1 MNVMTNTQIME
12 LLRNEAI
19 NKDTRQALLIAAG
32 IIVVGGIAVYY
43 YSKNQQNLIS
53 SLNTRHTNYVNFSD
67 SKIIN
72 LGTAITQKDNMI
84 AEQNG
89 MIKQL
94 QEENIILQDIN
105 KEQLVK
111 A

>member
-1 MNVMTNTQIME
+1 MTNTQIME

-19 NKDTRQALLIAAG
+19 NKDTRKALLIAAG

-43 YSKNQQNLIS
+43 YSKNQQNAIA
-53 SLNTRHTNYVNFSD
+53 SLNTRHTNYVNFSE
-67 SKIIN
+67 SKIN
-72 LGTAITQKDNMI
+72 DLDITVNQKVSLL
-84 AEQNG
+84 AKQEG
-89 MIKQL
+89 VIKQL

>member
-1 MNVMTNTQIME
+1 MTNTQIME

-19 NKDTRQALLIAAG
+19 NKGTRKGLLIAAG

-94 QEENIILQDIN
+94 QDENIILQNIN
-105 KEQLVK
+105 KVQPVK

>member
-1 MNVMTNTQIME
+1 MTNTQIME

-19 NKDTRQALLIAAG
+19 NKDTRKALLIAAG

-43 YSKNQQNLIS
+43 YSKHQQNLIS
-53 SLNTRHTNYVNFSD
+53 SFNTRDTNYVNFSD
-67 SKIIN
+67 SKIVN

-89 MIKQL
+89 IIKQL
-94 QEENIILQDIN
+94 QDENIILQNNN
-105 KEQLVK
+105 KVQPVK

>member
-1 MNVMTNTQIME
+1 MTNTQIME

-19 NKDTRQALLIAAG
+19 NKDTRKALLIAAG
-32 IIVVGGIAVYY
+32 IIVVGGFAVYY

-94 QEENIILQDIN
+94 QDENIILQNNN
-105 KEQLVK
+105 KVQPVK

>member
-1 MNVMTNTQIME
+1 MTNTQIME

-19 NKDTRQALLIAAG
+19 NKDTKKVMLIAAG
-32 IIVVGGIAVYY
+32 LIVVGGIAVYY
-43 YSKNQQNLIS
+43 YGKNQKNAIAL
-53 SLNTRHTNYVNFSD
+53 LNTRHTNYVNFSE
-67 SKIIN
+67 SKIN
-72 LGTAITQKDNMI
+72 DLGVTVNQKVGLL
-84 AEQNG
+84 AKQEG
-89 MIKQL
+89 VIKHL

>member
-1 MNVMTNTQIME
+1 MTNTQIME

-19 NKDTRQALLIAAG
+19 NKDTRKALLIAAG
-32 IIVVGGIAVYY
+32 IIVVGGFAVYY

>member
-1 MNVMTNTQIME
+1 MTNTQIME

-19 NKDTRQALLIAAG
+19 NKDTRKVLLIAAG

-72 LGTAITQKDNMI
+72 LGTGITQKDNMI

-94 QEENIILQDIN
+94 QDENIILQNIN
-105 KEQLVK
+105 KVQPVK

>member
-1 MNVMTNTQIME
+1 MTNTQIME

>member
-1 MNVMTNTQIME
+1 MTNTQIME

-19 NKDTRQALLIAAG
+19 NKDTRKALLIAAG
-32 IIVVGGIAVYY
+32 IIVVGGITMYY
-43 YSKNQQNLIS
+43 YSKNQQNTIA
-53 SLNTRHTNYVNFSD
+53 SLNTRHTNYINFSD
-67 SKIIN
+67 SKIID
-72 LGTAITQKDNMI
+72 LGTAITQKDNKI

-105 KEQLVK
+105 KKQLGK

>member
-1 MNVMTNTQIME
+1 MTNTQIME

-19 NKDTRQALLIAAG
+19 NKDTRKVLLIAAG

-43 YSKNQQNLIS
+43 YSKNQQNTIA
-53 SLNTRHTNYVNFSD
+53 SLNTRHTNYINFSD
-67 SKIIN
+67 SKIID
-72 LGTAITQKDNMI
+72 LGTEITQKDNI
-84 AEQNG
+84 ITEQNG

>member
-1 MNVMTNTQIME
+1 MTNTQIME

-19 NKDTRQALLIAAG
+19 NKDTRKALLIAAG
-32 IIVVGGIAVYY
+32 IIVVGGFAVYY

-53 SLNTRHTNYVNFSD
+53 SLNTRNTNYINFSD
-67 SKIIN
+67 SKIN
-72 LGTAITQKDNMI
+72 DLGTAITQKDNKI

-94 QEENIILQDIN
+94 QDENIILQNIN
-105 KEQLVK
+105 KVQPVK

>member
-1 MNVMTNTQIME
+1 MTNTQIME

-19 NKDTRQALLIAAG
+19 NKDTRQALLISAG

-105 KEQLVK
+105 KKQLGK

>member
-1 MNVMTNTQIME
+1 MTNTQIME

-19 NKDTRQALLIAAG
+19 NKDTRKVLLIAAG

-53 SLNTRHTNYVNFSD
+53 SLNTRHTNYVNFSE
-67 SKIIN
+67 SKIN
-72 LGTAITQKDNMI
+72 DLDITVNQKVGLL
-84 AEQNG
+84 AKQEG
-89 MIKQL
+89 VIKQL

-105 KEQLVK
+105 KKQLGK

>member
-1 MNVMTNTQIME
+1 MTNTQIME

-19 NKDTRQALLIAAG
+19 NKDTRKALLIAAG

-43 YSKNQQNLIS
+43 YSKNQQNAIA
-53 SLNTRHTNYVNFSD
+53 SLNTRHTNYVNFSE
-67 SKIIN
+67 SKIN
-72 LGTAITQKDNMI
+72 DLDITVNQKVGLL
-84 AEQNG
+84 AKQEG
-89 MIKQL
+89 VIKQL

>member
-1 MNVMTNTQIME
+1 MTNTQIME

-72 LGTAITQKDNMI
+72 LGTGITQKDNMI